1 VVSVDYHLAP
11 GAPFPAA
18 VEDAIAATKWVAA
31 HLTELGG
38 DERLAVAGDS
48 AGGNLADVLAQHLRD
63 GGGPRLAGQFL
74 TYPAVDV
81 AGEYPCRTENATGTS
96 STSRPWRGSRGTT
109 RPTPSCTETR
119 GSDRCGPTTSP
130 GSLRPSW
137 SPPSSTRYATEGEA
151 YVERLQAAGVATEVR
166 RFDGMIH
173 GFFDMGPH
181 SPGAQQAIDDSRA
194 LFATL
199 LHG

>member
-1 VVSVDYHLAP
+1 MVSVVYHLAP

-74 TYPAVDV
+74 IYPAVDA
-81 AGEYPCRTENATGTS
+81 AGEYPSRTENATGYFLDQ
-96 STSRPWRGSRGTT
+96 PT
-109 RPTPSCTETR
+109 RAWFTR
-119 GSDRCGPTTSP
+119 H
-130 GSLRPSW
+130 
-137 SPPSSTRYATEGEA
+137 YAA
-151 YVERLQAAGVATEVR
+151 
-166 RFDGMIH
+166 
-173 GFFDMGPH
+173 
-181 SPGAQQAIDDSRA
+181 DSE
-194 LFATL
+194 
-199 LHG
+199 LHGDPRL

>member
-1 VVSVDYHLAP
+1 MVSVDYHLAP

-74 TYPAVDV
+74 IYPAVDV
-81 AGEYPCRTENATGTS
+81 AGEYPSRTENATGYFLDQPTMA
-96 STSRPWRGSRGTT
+96 WFT
-109 RPTPSCTETR
+109 RH
-119 GSDRCGPTTSP
+119 
-130 GSLRPSW
+130 
-137 SPPSSTRYATEGEA
+137 YAA
-151 YVERLQAAGVATEVR
+151 
-166 RFDGMIH
+166 
-173 GFFDMGPH
+173 
-181 SPGAQQAIDDSRA
+181 DSE
-194 LFATL
+194 
-199 LHG
+199 LHGDPRL